1 MADETRRLGA
11 YAAALRYEEVPPTVI
26 QRAKD
31 CIIDTFACIA
41 FGATL
46 PWSRIVLSYADHN
59 GAGGKSH
66 IIGGS
71 SGITAPMAALA
82 NGALAHA
89 FELDSLTR
97 PNAGVHPGAT
107 LLSAALAVAHERGGS
122 GKDLL
127 AAFVAAAEVMIRV
140 GLATK
145 HSNEARGFHAPG
157 TTGPFGGAVA
167 AGRMLKLDVER
178 MTSALGI
185 AASLSAGIM
194 EFARSG
200 TGAMVKRLHIGRA
213 AESGILAASLAAN
226 GFSGPLTAVEGEL
239 GFLKVFC
246 REWDMALLTRGLGEE
261 FVTLSIL
268 LKRYACHANAQTPIQ
283 AVEDLL
289 KEHRYSAQDVV
300 AIEISGNQRMAT
312 IHNIPSPTD
321 VMMAQYSVPFSV
333 ALAHFHD
340 VKNPLS
346 FNEATLNDPAIR
358 ALCTKIWLVANPGS
372 HGGLASVTTIHLK
385 DGRILTRAVE
395 DFHGAPSRPLDQTG
409 LHEKYELLMQSYPRA
424 ESEIVFERMQTL
436 EAQATLDWLH
446 I

>member
-1 MADETRRLGA
+1 
-11 YAAALRYEEVPPTVI
+11 
-26 QRAKD
+26 
-31 CIIDTFACIA
+31 
-41 FGATL
+41 
-46 PWSRIVLSYADHN
+46 
-59 GAGGKSH
+59 
-66 IIGGS
+66 
-71 SGITAPMAALA
+71 
-82 NGALAHA
+82 
-89 FELDSLTR
+89 
-97 PNAGVHPGAT
+97 
-107 LLSAALAVAHERGGS
+107 
-122 GKDLL
+122 
-127 AAFVAAAEVMIRV
+127 
-140 GLATK
+140 
-145 HSNEARGFHAPG
+145 
-157 TTGPFGGAVA
+157 
-167 AGRMLKLDVER
+167 
-178 MTSALGI
+178 
-185 AASLSAGIM
+185 
-194 EFARSG
+194 
-200 TGAMVKRLHIGRA
+200 
-213 AESGILAASLAAN
+213 
-226 GFSGPLTAVEGEL
+226 
-239 GFLKVFC
+239 
-246 REWDMALLTRGLGEE
+246 
-261 FVTLSIL
+261 
-268 LKRYACHANAQTPIQ
+268 
-283 AVEDLL
+283 L